1 MQAMEA
7 DVNRNIILENKSRYQ
22 FSEAWVVVVFVH
34 LFLTKFKKREA
45 AIMWIVRVIIQH
57 GYDPFRNLEYVVSV
71 LGLS

>member
-45 AIMWIVRVIIQH
+45 AIMWIVRVIIQQ